1 MTWLL
6 SCTSFSNIPGLPQ
19 TAWIHVS
26 YAGWRGSIEKTV
38 GGYEFG
44 GIKRQYGFS
53 MAGAGDDLVWPGVHF
68 QSPPHIRSCCC
79 LHPAKIGHHS
89 FAFPREKRDPHD
101 LFSDPSLSLFC
112 NARSCH
118 VWKIQRFWIYYHIQK
133 WNNFLFEKTKWK
145 LYWLVFVSNHHLI
158 FAAAVVFIQRKF
170 GTTPP
175 LFEERREIH
184 HLFFLIHLFP
194 FLQCQIMSCVK
205 NSQILDIYHI

>member
-6 SCTSFSNIPGLPQ
+6 SCTSSSNIPGLPQ
-19 TAWIHVS
+19 TAWIDVS

-89 FAFPREKRDPHD
+89 FAFPREK
-101 LFSDPSLSLFC
+101 FS
-112 NARSCH
+112 
-118 VWKIQRFWIYYHIQK
+118 
-133 WNNFLFEKTKWK
+133 
-145 LYWLVFVSNHHLI
+145 
-158 FAAAVVFIQRKF
+158 
-170 GTTPP
+170 
-175 LFEERREIH
+175 
-184 HLFFLIHLFP
+184 FLIHLFP
-194 FLQCQIMSCVK
+194 YLQRQIMSCVK
-205 NSQILDIYHI
+205 NSEILDILSYTKMEYTMFKKKQNGHCIYSVRLAVAGSWCWFVMREKYS